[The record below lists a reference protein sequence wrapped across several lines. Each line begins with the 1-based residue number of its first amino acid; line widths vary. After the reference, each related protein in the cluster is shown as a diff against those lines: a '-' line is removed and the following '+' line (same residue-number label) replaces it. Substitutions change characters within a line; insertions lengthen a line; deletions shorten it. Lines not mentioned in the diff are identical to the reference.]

1 MTKVKICG
9 ITEAAHALAAA
20 QAGADFIGLVL
31 ASSRRQV
38 NLEWAKGIAEA
49 VKGLEKPPL
58 VVGVFVNTA
67 APEVN
72 CIGDYCGLDWV
83 QLSGDEPWECLGD
96 VERPLIKAIRV
107 SREAKAEGLITNMSI
122 GYDLLRK
129 DFICLLDSHVEGS
142 YGGTGQTFNWR
153 LARQVSQRF
162 PVIIAGGLSP
172 QNVGEAI
179 KVARPW
185 GVDVSSGVE
194 TGGVKDISKIKAF
207 IEAVRKTDE
216 ELESR
221 N

>member
-20 QAGADFIGLVL
+20 EAGADFIGLVL
-31 ASSRRQV
+31 APSRRQV
-38 NLEWAKGIAEA
+38 NLERTKGIAKT

-72 CIGDYCGLDWV
+72 SIADYCGLDWV
-83 QLSGDEPWECLGD
+83 QLSGDELWECLGD

-107 SREAKAEGLITNMSI
+107 SREVKAGELIANMSI
-122 GYDLLRK
+122 GYELLRK

-179 KVARPW
+179 EVARPW

-194 TGGVKDISKIKAF
+194 TRGVKDISKIKAF
-207 IEAVRKTDE
+207 IDAVRKTDE